1 MGEATTNERK
11 GKSLGY
17 ESRLHI
23 VNKTDRV
30 IDVYSNDLSE
40 CVKCQ
45 KKWGEL
51 LATINLC
58 CLGGECYPLWHGNAT
73 DCTFSDGN
81 EYVLEDCYGEPLTE
95 HTVSETIELLER
107 SEANNHYRRLAP
119 AIAYLRG
126 INEAEFDNIVVLHY
140 GY

>member
-1 MGEATTNERK
+1 M
-11 GKSLGY
+11 GY
-17 ESRLHI
+17 ESRLYV
-23 VNKTDRV
+23 VNKTEMMF
-30 IDVYSNDLSE
+30 DVYSNDLSE

-51 LATINLC
+51 LATFNLC
-58 CLGGECYPLWHGNAT
+58 KLSGDCYPLWRGEAT

-95 HTVSETIELLER
+95 NTVEFTIAILEAAER
-107 SEANNHYRRLAP
+107 TEHYRRLQP
-119 AIAYLRG
+119 VIDYLRG
-126 INEAEFDNIVVLHY
+126 LNMKEFDNVVVLHY